1 MKEKK
6 QQQSGMEKIA
16 TFIVDKRNLFF
27 LLYIFALIFSVVAI
41 GWVKVEND
49 ITAYLP
55 ADTETRQGLTVMND
69 NFTTFGSARV
79 MVSNITYETAEE
91 LCDQIK
97 AVNGVDTVEFDDT
110 EDHYKNASALYT
122 VSFDGTETDPVSIDA
137 RNEIAS
143 LLSGYDSYID
153 SEVGK
158 DMSAE
163 LASEMGVI
171 LAIAAA
177 IIVVVLTLTS
187 RSYAEVPV
195 LILTFGAAALLNMG
209 TNFLYFQLGHRHSPV
224 GSGHR
229 LCHHS
234 LPPVQR
240 RARNQG
246 HAGSLHRGTVQSHP
260 RNQFLLPHHHF
271 RPGGAGVHA
280 FRHWP

>member
-122 VSFDGTETDPVSIDA
+122 VTFDGTETDPVSIDA

-171 LAIAAA
+171 LAIAAGDHKA
-177 IIVVVLTLTS
+177 LKAPGVGPKTAQRVVMELRDKVGVEDMTRANADFS
-187 RSYAEVPV
+187 GM
-195 LILTFGAAALLNMG
+195 GAALAGEMTPQGEAISALVA
-209 TNFLYFQLGHRHSPV
+209 LGYSQTDAAAAV
-224 GSGHR
+224 AR
-229 LCHHS
+229 LDS
-234 LPPVQR
+234 ALPTDGLV
-240 RARNQG
+240 
-246 HAGSLHRGTVQSHP
+246 RGVLK
-260 RNQFLLPHHHF
+260 LLS
-271 RPGGAGVHA
+271 RGV
-280 FRHWP
+280 